1 MSFAHYKSFVFDCD
15 GVLLD
20 SNRLKTEAFYEA
32 ALPWGQTAASA
43 LVAYHQAHGGISRFV
58 KFEHL
63 FETLLSRSSYGA
75 DLERALQRYGQIVRE
90 KLFESDE
97 TPGMRDFLASLP
109 PESYKIVVSGGM
121 QSELREVFAAK
132 GLDRY
137 FHGIYGSPDT
147 KMVILDRE
155 RAAGRL
161 SKPGIF
167 FGDSRAD
174 YEAAEHA
181 HLDFVFL
188 HGISEF
194 KGWRD
199 FFADR
204 PVRVAAH
211 LGELIKRS

>member
-32 ALPWGQTAASA
+32 ALPWGQTAAED
-43 LVAYHQAHGGISRFV
+43 LVAYHQARGGVSRFV
-58 KFEHL
+58 KFEYL
-63 FETLLSRSSYGA
+63 FETLLSRSEYGA
-75 DLERALQRYGQIVRE
+75 DLQRALERYGQIVRE
-90 KLFESDE
+90 KLFESEE
-97 TPGMRDFLASLP
+97 TPGMRAFLDSLP

-147 KMVILDRE
+147 KMAILDRQRE
-155 RAAGRL
+155 AGVL
-161 SKPGIF
+161 ADPGIL
-167 FGDSRAD
+167 FGDSQLD
-174 YEAAEHA
+174 YEAACHA
-181 HLDFVFL
+181 QLDFVFL

-194 KGWRD
+194 KNWQD
-199 FFADR
+199 YFADR
-204 PVRVAAH
+204 GVQSATH
-211 LGELIKRS
+211 LGELLERS